1 MMLQN
6 IDPLLIEYC
15 ERNIIPKYKLL
26 DLAHQP
32 NHVFD
37 VIEKSLIIAKD
48 YDVNIQMIYVVAVF
62 HDIGLLVN
70 RKTHHID
77 GGKILKD
84 DAFIQNYFTTDEI
97 VIMKQAV
104 EDHRASN
111 DDAPRTIYGKIIS
124 EADRLIDPDQ
134 IILRTIQFRLSGSNS
149 EDFDAIYEGVKAHLI
164 DKYGHGGYLKLWLK
178 TEQNE
183 TQLSKLRAIIDDE
196 DELYKKAKHIF
207 NTIRK

>member
-84 DAFIQNYFTTDEI
+84 DVFIQNYFTTDEI

-111 DDAPRTIYGKIIS
+111 DDAPRTIYGKI
-124 EADRLIDPDQ
+124 
-134 IILRTIQFRLSGSNS
+134 
-149 EDFDAIYEGVKAHLI
+149 
-164 DKYGHGGYLKLWLK
+164 
-178 TEQNE
+178 
-183 TQLSKLRAIIDDE
+183 
-196 DELYKKAKHIF
+196 
-207 NTIRK
+207 

>member
-6 IDPLLIEYC
+6 IDPLLIKYC
-15 ERNIIPKYKLL
+15 ETNIIPKYQQL
-26 DLAHQP
+26 DLAHHP

-37 VIEKSLIIAKD
+37 VIEKSLMIAKD
-48 YDVNIQMIYVVAVF
+48 YDVNIEMVYVVAVY

-77 GGKILKD
+77 GGKILED
-84 DAFIQNYFTTDEI
+84 DAFIQNYFTKDEI
-97 VIMKQAV
+97 LVMKQAI

-111 DDAPRTIYGKIIS
+111 DHAPRTIYGKIIS

-134 IILRTIQFRLSGSNS
+134 IILRTIQFRLNGSRN
-149 EDFDAIYEGVKAHLI
+149 EDFDTIYEGVKAHLI

-196 DELYKKAKHIF
+196 DELYKKARHIF
-207 NTIRK
+207 NTIIK